1 MSIDV
6 DLVLDTVTKI
16 VNRMEVETASLIDSH
31 GRGFASSVMANVGAQ
46 IAGMALALVKDD
58 EMRKNGKL
66 ALLLLID
73 RAADQKFALF
83 ETIVAIDRA
92 KK

>member
-16 VNRMEVETASLIDSH
+16 VNRMEAETASLIESH
-31 GRGFASSVMANVGAQ
+31 GPGFASSVMANVGAQ

-83 ETIVAIDRA
+83 ETITAIDRA